1 METRCDLKKKKVILK
16 TTMWNRGQKPFLKSF
31 DSNLQE
37 ATLILIFFQKN
48 WIVCRVGAKRNKT
61 EKPPP
66 PFFSKCPKILFS
78 QIHVPRYMEFCF
90 FFKSMYPGTWTFVS
104 SSNPCTVHGILFF
117 LQIQMNLRKQNLGTF
132 WKKVVGGGS
141 APKKISVL
149 FRFLPTLKNNL
160 IFWKKSKSRC
170 SSTDKKWENKV
181 ERVSILMGHPVY
193 HQKPSVLVL
202 ELFRSFSH
210 FFLVDQKNK
219 NERDFDPWLPVSGAS
234 N

>member
-104 SSNPCTVHGILFF
+104 SSNPCTRVPGYMEFCFFFKIMYPGSWIWENKILGHFDKRGWHGAKKICILFC
-117 LQIQMNLRKQNLGTF
+117 
-132 WKKVVGGGS
+132 
-141 APKKISVL
+141 
-149 FRFLPTLKNNL
+149 FLPTLENNL
-160 IFWKKSKSRC
+160 IFWKKSKSKSR
-170 SSTDKKWENKV
+170 WPPEGLN
-181 ERVSILMGHPVY
+181 L
-193 HQKPSVLVL
+193 
-202 ELFRSFSH
+202 SFSEEV
-210 FFLVDQKNK
+210 LLLQ
-219 NERDFDPWLPVSGAS
+219 
-234 N
+234 